1 MRYLID
7 TDWAIDHMHHV
18 AGVSHRLEEL
28 APRGIGISVVSLAEI
43 YEGVFYSTDPDGNER
58 ALRLLLAEFDVLP
71 LDDEACRI
79 FARERGHLRTA
90 GTPIGDMDLLIGATA
105 IRHGLT
111 ILTNNR
117 RHFSRLRG
125 LDIISV

>member
-7 TDWAIDHMHHV
+7 TDWVIDHMHHV

-71 LDDEACRI
+71 LDDEVCRI
-79 FARERGHLRTA
+79 FARERGRLRAA
-90 GTPIGDMDLLIGATA
+90 GTLVGDMDLLIGATA